1 LRFWQYVSFIAASF
15 AALATLL
22 VYLPKIASDT
32 IPYLA
37 TLFASTTPRQYENP
51 GGDRANGDI
60 RKDTKSPNAQPDLDD
75 RYVLP
80 AGVTTTEF
88 TQCLSTKALVD
99 GRDFTI
105 KEVSSVYRVLI
116 PTRHGNLIATAYDEC
131 RDRLRR

>member
-1 LRFWQYVSFIAASF
+1 MLRFWKYLYLIAASL
-15 AALATLL
+15 AGLATFLI
-22 VYLPKIASDT
+22 YLPKITSET

-37 TLFASTTPRQYENP
+37 TLFFARTQYENS
-51 GGDRANGDI
+51 GGNRDNSDHRKEIKTQNTQTDI
-60 RKDTKSPNAQPDLDD
+60 DD

-88 TQCLSTKALVD
+88 TQCLSTKALID

-116 PTRHGNLIATAYDEC
+116 PSKPDDAIATGYDEC